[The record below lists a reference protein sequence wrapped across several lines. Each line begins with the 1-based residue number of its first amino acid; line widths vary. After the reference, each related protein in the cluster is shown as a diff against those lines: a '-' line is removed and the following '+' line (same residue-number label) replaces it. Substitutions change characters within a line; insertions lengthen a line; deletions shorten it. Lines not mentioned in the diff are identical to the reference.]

1 MAALGRFLSRS
12 ADKSLAFFRVLKRAT
27 FNWDDEAEQAFK
39 QLKEYLAGIPKLVS
53 PLPGETLYLYLAVS
67 EYAIS
72 AVLVAER
79 DKNQHPVY
87 FISHAFRGAESR
99 YIDVEKLVFALVMA
113 SRKLKPYF

>member
-27 FNWDDEAEQAFK
+27 FKWDAEAESAFQ
-39 QLKEYLAGIPKLVS
+39 QLKDYLTGIPKLVS
-53 PLPGETLYLYLAVS
+53 PLPGETLFVYLAIS
-67 EYAIS
+67 EYALS

-79 DKNQHPVY
+79 ERNQHPVY

-99 YIDVEKLVFALVMA
+99 YSEI
-113 SRKLKPYF
+113 